1 MIQTTNI
8 EGHTY
13 YIVDARTITPCIMV
27 AREINLM
34 LNHCK
39 KHGIPIIYVASVNQ
53 CIMQHERYIR
63 YKYHKSINIRRIK
76 CTWEYNHY
84 LYYLHKNE
92 RIYVLNNVFDSS

>member
-8 EGHTY
+8 DGHTY

-53 CIMQHERYIR
+53 CIMQHERY
-63 YKYHKSINIRRIK
+63 
-76 CTWEYNHY
+76 T
-84 LYYLHKNE
+84 
-92 RIYVLNNVFDSS
+92 

>member
-8 EGHTY
+8 DGHTY

-53 CIMQHERYIR
+53 CIMQLERYIR
-63 YKYHKSINIRRIK
+63 YKYHKSINIMRVK

-92 RIYVLNNVFDSS
+92 RIYVLNNVFGSS

>member
-8 EGHTY
+8 DGCAY
-13 YIVDARTITPCIMV
+13 YIVDARTITPRKT
-27 AREINLM
+27 AAQELDLM

-63 YKYHKSINIRRIK
+63 YRYHKSINIRYIK
-76 CTWEYNHY
+76 RAWEYNYY
-84 LYYLHKNE
+84 LYYLYKNE
-92 RIYVLNNVFDSS
+92 RIYVLDNNFDSS